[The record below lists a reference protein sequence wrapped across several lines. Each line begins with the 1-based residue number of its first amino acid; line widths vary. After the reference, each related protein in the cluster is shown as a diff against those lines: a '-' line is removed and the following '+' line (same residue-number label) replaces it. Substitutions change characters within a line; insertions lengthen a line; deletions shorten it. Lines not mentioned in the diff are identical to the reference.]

1 MSYDKLEVIMARV
14 TPWLGL
20 FFGRTNTPT
29 ELKDNEPPFPKG
41 IKYYRLAQA
50 QKSSAEILSYRN
62 DGGLVLEDIPYG
74 ALART
79 L

>member
-1 MSYDKLEVIMARV
+1 MLMSYDKQEVIMARV
-14 TPWLGL
+14 TLWLG
-20 FFGRTNTPT
+20 
-29 ELKDNEPPFPKG
+29 LKDNEPPFPKG

-50 QKSSAEILSYRN
+50 QKSSAEILSYQN
-62 DGGLVLEDIPYG
+62 DGSLVLEDIPYG